1 MREAVL
7 LVVAIA
13 AFVAAAFVPG
23 GAADNASGI
32 AESFASDKP
41 RVLHAGKPPRAT
53 TSKDSFAQWS
63 AGETTLDR
71 SGDGHFYAQVMVN
84 GTTIETMVDT
94 GASVVA
100 LTASDASALGL
111 SWNDADIGMIGSGA
125 SGPVMGVPVRL
136 DRVELGGHEASGV
149 DAVIIPDGLGI
160 TLLGQS
166 FLSTIDPVR
175 IEGDRMVLGG

>member
-1 MREAVL
+1 MREAL
-7 LVVAIA
+7 FLVIAIA
-13 AFVAAAFVPG
+13 AFVSAAFVPG
-23 GAADNASGI
+23 GAADNVGVI
-32 AESFASDKP
+32 AEGMATNDP
-41 RVLHAGKPPRAT
+41 RVLHAKKPDRTGPQG
-53 TSKDSFAQWS
+53 DSFAQWS
-63 AGETTLDR
+63 AGETTLER
-71 SGDGHFYAQVMVN
+71 SGDGHFYAQVSVN
-84 GTTIETMVDT
+84 GTPVEVLVDT

-111 SWNDADIGMIGSGA
+111 SWSDSDVGVIGSGA
-125 SGPVMGVPVRL
+125 SGPVLGVPVRL
-136 DRVELGGHEASGV
+136 DRVELGGHEAAGV

>member
-1 MREAVL
+1 MREAIF
-7 LVVAIA
+7 LVIAIA
-13 AFVAAAFVPG
+13 AFVGAAFVPG
-23 GAADNASGI
+23 GAADNVGVI
-32 AESFASDKP
+32 AEGMAKDEA
-41 RVLHAGKPPRAT
+41 RVLHAKKPERAA
-53 TSKDSFAQWS
+53 SRGDRYAQWS
-63 AGETTLDR
+63 AGETTLER
-71 SGDGHFYAQVMVN
+71 SGDGHFYAEVSVN
-84 GTTIETMVDT
+84 GTPVEVLVDT

-111 SWNDADIGMIGSGA
+111 SWSESDIGVIGSGA

-136 DRVELGGHEASGV
+136 ERVELGGHEATQV
-149 DAVIIPDGLGI
+149 DAVIIPNGLGI